1 MKKAKNGE
9 SDRQDFRQN
18 KTDSRQMHLIFFE
31 SPIFFFIENIS
42 DSATGSFLLSNDFN
56 ILCSIFIKNLNGIAR

>member
-18 KTDSRQMHLIFFE
+18 KTDSRQMHLIFL
-31 SPIFFFIENIS
+31 SPHFFLENIS
-42 DSATGSFLLSNDFN
+42 DSATGSFVLSNDFKVQ
-56 ILCSIFIKNLNGIAR
+56 IF

>member
-18 KTDSRQMHLIFFE
+18 KTDSRQMHLIFFL
-31 SPIFFFIENIS
+31 SPHFFLENIS
-42 DSATGSFLLSNDFN
+42 DSATGSFLLSNDFKVQ
-56 ILCSIFIKNLNGIAR
+56 IF

>member
-18 KTDSRQMHLIFFE
+18 KTDSRQMHSNFFFE
-31 SPIFFFIENIS
+31 SPFFLENIS
-42 DSATGSFLLSNDFN
+42 DSATGSFLLSNDFKVQ
-56 ILCSIFIKNLNGIAR
+56 IF